1 MKKLVSVLLAVLM
14 LLSLAACG
22 KKNMKEQLV
31 GSWYRTEGFNA
42 LTLSLYSDGAG
53 DMRRSGTDEVIA
65 LDWRVVDDTRL
76 ELTSTEGYELVF
88 IIEAFDEDKVMSRR
102 TNWQQMNVVV
112 KVILTVVVGYVVGA
126 FYLLYLILKLLGFLE
141 V

>member
-1 MKKLVSVLLAVLM
+1 MKKLVCVLLAVLM

-22 KKNMKEQLV
+22 KKSMKEQLV
-31 GSWYRTEGFNA
+31 GSWYGTEGFNA

-88 IIEAFDEDKVMSRR
+88 IIEAFDEDS
-102 TNWQQMNVVV
+102 
-112 KVILTVVVGYVVGA
+112 LTVSMEGYSGGMMTFQRVGS
-126 FYLLYLILKLLGFLE
+126 
-141 V
+141 